1 MDLKNIKMTLDEFYQ
16 MRQEVL
22 SQWPTGKGIDLQEAI
37 AYHKSIPAHKS
48 FPAKLRHAKENGIT
62 LAQPRA
68 GVALID
74 EHIELLTFLQDEG
87 GADLLPST
95 IDSYTRQNKYHEC
108 EKAIIESRQAGRS
121 LLNGFPGVNHGV
133 EGCKKVFE
141 AVNLPLQARHGTP
154 DARLLTE
161 IIHAAGW
168 TSNEGGG
175 ISYNIP
181 YAKKVSLE
189 QTIRNWQYC
198 DRLVG
203 IYEEAGVSIN
213 REPFGPLTGTLVP
226 PSMSNAVAIIEAL
239 LAAEQGVKNIT
250 VGYGQCGNL
259 VQDVAA
265 IRALE
270 TQCNEYLKAYG
281 YDVFVT
287 TVFHQWMGGFPQDE
301 SKAFGVISMGA
312 IAASL
317 AGATK
322 VIVKTPHEA
331 YGIPTKEANAQG
343 IKTTKMILNLLKEQN
358 MPLSVQ
364 QINESRMI
372 IAETQ
377 CILNKVF
384 ELGNGDLAVG
394 AVRAFEAGVLDIPF
408 APSIYNAGKMMPAR
422 DNEGAV
428 RYLDFGNVPLAQDIK
443 DFNRNKLEER
453 GLYETREVTFKMT
466 IDDVYAVSRGG
477 LIGRPETESD
487 AAKNKKM
494 YDVDPSQ

>member
-1 MDLKNIKMTLDEFYQ
+1 MDLKNKRISEDEFFKI
-16 MRQEVL
+16 RQDVL
-22 SQWPTGKGIDLQEAI
+22 QQWPTGKGVDLEEAI
-37 AYHKSIPAHKS
+37 AYQKTVPQNKS
-48 FPAKLRHAKENGIT
+48 FPLQLRYAKENGIT

-68 GVALID
+68 GVALIS
-74 EHIELLTFLQDEG
+74 EHIELLTYLQDEG

-95 IDSYTRQNKYHEC
+95 IDSYTRQNKYNEA
-108 EKAIIESRQAGRS
+108 EKAVLESRQAGRS

-133 EGCKKVFE
+133 HGCRRVYE
-141 AVNLPLQARHGTP
+141 AVSKPLQARHGTP
-154 DARLLTE
+154 DARLLSE

-189 QTIRNWQYC
+189 QSLRDWQYC

-203 IYEEAGVSIN
+203 FYEEAGVCLN

-226 PSMSNAVAIIEAL
+226 PSMSNAVAIIESL

-270 TQCNEYLKAYG
+270 SQCEEYLKAFG
-281 YDVFVT
+281 YDVYLT
-287 TVFHQWMGGFPQDE
+287 TVLHQWMGGFPTDE
-301 SKAFGVISMGA
+301 SQAFGVISMGA
-312 IAASL
+312 IAAAL

-343 IKTTKMILNLLKEQN
+343 IRTTKMVLNLLKEQH
-358 MPLSVQ
+358 MPLSVE

-372 IAETQ
+372 KAETQ
-377 CILNKVF
+377 CILDSVF
-384 ELGNGDLAVG
+384 ELGEGDLAVG
-394 AVRAFEAGVLDIPF
+394 TVRAFEAGVLDIPF
-408 APSIYNAGKMMPAR
+408 APSVYNAGKMMPAR
-422 DNEGAV
+422 DNDGAI

-453 GLYETREVTFKMT
+453 GMEENRQVSFKMT

-477 LIGRPETESD
+477 LIGRPEALAESLNTV
-487 AAKNKKM
+487 NKYTQKAE
-494 YDVDPSQ
+494 